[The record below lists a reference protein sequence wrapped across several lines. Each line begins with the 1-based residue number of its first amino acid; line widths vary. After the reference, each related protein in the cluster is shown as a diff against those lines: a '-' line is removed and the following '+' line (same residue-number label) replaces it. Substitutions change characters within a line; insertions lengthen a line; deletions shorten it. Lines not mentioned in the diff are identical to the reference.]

1 METGVTLPDCACDGR
16 QLRGTIYIGGQ
27 LGWRWHDH
35 RNEAMGRRKSNSAG
49 MGILIVLGLVFWA
62 VSAAYH
68 FIQQNAAA
76 IAGGVIVIGIV
87 LLIWSICWRALSNS
101 AAPPSLP
108 QDRPVATAVAQNRD
122 KRVLARWIA
131 PSEAV
136 VVQGSQISGGL
147 FYLGDVVQFRDGR
160 STDQYA
166 INPKLS
172 ASAARPDVEGA
183 SMPYWPS
190 YAGITPAAR
199 RAFLN
204 WMAEGRSSRAYGVG
218 HVFLFFYGLEHRAFV
233 DADPTSLPAL
243 IQEVERLLTS
253 YPDNNSFRG
262 YATRFL
268 GYARIAAGIPI
279 PPPMPSPERTVS
291 SEVDVAIRL
300 RLGQALQQNGALGA
314 DDALLWALAIPD
326 VYLRTPAVRCFEEF
340 ERLFRYRFNEKYPNG
355 LALRTAGNIR
365 LSYKAASGAFEVPIP
380 GSHDRYPDICQTSG
394 GGPADLKRIVQE
406 CTDELD
412 SFSRFVGRRPD
423 ARESMQAALLL
434 PEPLQRDPAD
444 GRIHVFGQKM
454 HRSMGEHKRASTKMR
469 NMLEAAGFDMPANGK
484 VTPTLA
490 DQLGS
495 VLDCID
501 IAIEP
506 DRRYGSGVPQLD
518 DQVIIFKA
526 DGGGK
531 VDPDRSSYRAVK
543 AQVEVAVLAAAADG
557 DASADELKRVI
568 AGVREATDLTPIEQA
583 RLIAYAATVFN
594 SPPKQD
600 RVMRKLGER
609 SPEERTIIADAALA
623 IIAGNDNVDP
633 SEVRFLERLHKA
645 LGLPKERVYSALHR
659 ASPPHRADEPVA
671 ISQEVRAEGVPIP
684 ASGRPPISVSAVKP
698 KVEATPASSVR
709 IDAARLART
718 QRETQ
723 TVSALLANIFEEDAP
738 APAETAPA
746 ASGATGPL
754 AGLDAGHAELVE
766 LLEIKGSL
774 PRAEFEQRA
783 KDLKLLPDG
792 AIERINDWAFDRF
805 EEAII
810 EDGEDV
816 VMVEHLRDRLA
827 ELREAA

>member
-1 METGVTLPDCACDGR
+1 
-16 QLRGTIYIGGQ
+16 
-27 LGWRWHDH
+27 
-35 RNEAMGRRKSNSAG
+35 MGRRNSNSLG
-49 MGILIVLGLVFWA
+49 MGILVVLGLVFWA
-62 VSAAYH
+62 LSEAYH
-68 FIQQNAAA
+68 FVLQNGAA
-76 IAGGVIVIGIV
+76 IAAFAIVAGVI
-87 LLIWSICWRALSNS
+87 LLIWSIGSRALSS
-101 AAPPSLP
+101 GKAPPPLPAQTAQRSVAAPMSR
-108 QDRPVATAVAQNRD
+108 QAA
-122 KRVLARWIA
+122 KRAPARWVH
-131 PSEAV
+131 PSESV
-136 VVQGSQISGGL
+136 VVQGVKIPGGL
-147 FYLGDVVQFRDGR
+147 FYLGDFVQLDGGR

-166 INPKLS
+166 INPRLS
-172 ASAARPDVEGA
+172 ANAARPDIEGS

-199 RAFLN
+199 LAFLN

-218 HVFLFFYGLEHRAFV
+218 HVFLFFYGLEHHAFV
-233 DADPTSLPAL
+233 QTNSASLPAL
-243 IQEVERLLTS
+243 IQEVERLLTV
-253 YPDNNSFRG
+253 YADNNSFRG

-268 GYARIAAGIPI
+268 SYARIAAGIPI
-279 PPPMPSPERTVS
+279 APPPHSPERSVS
-291 SEVDVAIRL
+291 SELDVATRL
-300 RLGQALQQNGALGA
+300 HLGRALQQNGALGP
-314 DDALLWALAIPD
+314 DEALLWALAIPD

-340 ERLFRYRFNEKYPNG
+340 GRLFRYRFNERYPNG
-355 LALRTAGNIR
+355 LPLRATGNIR
-365 LSYKAASGAFEVPIP
+365 LSYKAASGAFEIPIA
-380 GSHDRYPDICQTSG
+380 GGHERYPDICQVSREA
-394 GGPADLKRIVQE
+394 PDDLKRIVQE

-423 ARESMQAALLL
+423 SRESMQAALLL

-444 GRIHVFGQKM
+444 GRIHLFGQKM

-469 NMLEAAGFDMPANGK
+469 NMLEAAGFDMPVNGK
-484 VTPTLA
+484 VTPGLA

-495 VLDCID
+495 ALDCID

-506 DRRYGSGVPQLD
+506 DRRYGSGVPQLE

-531 VDPDRSSYRAVK
+531 VDAERPGYRAVK

-557 DASADELKRVI
+557 DASADELKRVV
-568 AGVREATDLTPIEQA
+568 AGVRDAPGLSPIEQA

-609 SPEERTIIADAALA
+609 SADERTAIADAALA
-623 IIAGNDNVDP
+623 IIAGNDSVDAD
-633 SEVRFLERLHKA
+633 EVRFLERLHKA

-659 ASPPHRADEPVA
+659 ASPQQGADEPVA
-671 ISQEVRAEGVPIP
+671 ISREVRAEGVPIP
-684 ASGRPPISVSAVKP
+684 VSEKPPAALPESTRP
-698 KVEATPASSVR
+698 EAALTIR

-723 TVSALLANIFEEDAP
+723 TVSALLANIFEEDEP
-738 APAETAPA
+738 SPPEPA
-746 ASGATGPL
+746 AVAPVATGSL
-754 AGLDAGHAELVE
+754 DGLDAAHTELVE
-766 LLEIKGSL
+766 LLEIRGSL
-774 PRAEFEQRA
+774 PRSEFEQRA

-810 EDGEDV
+810 EDGHDV
-816 VMVEHLRDRLA
+816 VMIEHIRERLA

>member
-1 METGVTLPDCACDGR
+1 
-16 QLRGTIYIGGQ
+16 
-27 LGWRWHDH
+27 
-35 RNEAMGRRKSNSAG
+35 
-49 MGILIVLGLVFWA
+49 MGILVVLGLVFWA
-62 VSAAYH
+62 LSAAYQ
-68 FIQQNAAA
+68 FVVQNGAA
-76 IAGGVIVIGIV
+76 IAAFAIVAGLI
-87 LLIWSICWRALSNS
+87 LLIWSIGSRALSS
-101 AAPPSLP
+101 GKAPPPLP
-108 QDRPVATAVAQNRD
+108 AQTQRDSVALPARRQAQNRT
-122 KRVLARWIA
+122 LARWVG
-131 PSEAV
+131 PSETV
-136 VVQGSQISGGL
+136 VVQGTQISGGL
-147 FYLGDVVQFRDGR
+147 FYLGDVVPLDDRR

-172 ASAARPDVEGA
+172 ASVARPDVDGS

-204 WMAEGRSSRAYGVG
+204 WMAEGRSNRAYGVG
-218 HVFLFFYGLEHRAFV
+218 YAFLFFYGLEHRAFV
-233 DADPTSLPAL
+233 EASSVSLPAL
-243 IQEVERLLTS
+243 VEEVERLLTI
-253 YPDNNSFRG
+253 YADNNSFRG

-268 GYARIAAGIPI
+268 SYARIAAGIPL
-279 PPPMPSPERTVS
+279 PPPTPSSERSVS
-291 SEVDVAIRL
+291 SEMDVATRMH
-300 RLGQALQQNGALGA
+300 LGRALEQNGALGSH
-314 DDALLWALAIPD
+314 DALLWVLATPD
-326 VYLRTPAVRCFEEF
+326 VYLRTPAVRCFDEF
-340 ERLFRYRFNEKYPNG
+340 GRLFRYRFKERYPDG
-355 LALRTAGNIR
+355 LALQAAGNIR
-365 LSYKAASGAFEVPIP
+365 LSYKAASGAFEVSIP
-380 GSHDRYPDICQTSG
+380 GSHQRYPDICQVSG
-394 GGPADLKRIVQE
+394 KVLDDLKRMVQE

-423 ARESMQAALLL
+423 SRESMQAALLL
-434 PEPLQRDPAD
+434 PEPLQQDPAD
-444 GRIHVFGQKM
+444 GRIHLFGQKM

-469 NMLEAAGFDMPANGK
+469 SMLEAAGFDMPANGK
-484 VTPTLA
+484 VTPGLA

-495 VLDCID
+495 ALDRID

-531 VDPDRSSYRAVK
+531 VDAERPGYRAVK

-557 DASADELKRVI
+557 DASADELKRVV
-568 AGVREATDLTPIEQA
+568 AGVRDAPGLSPIEQA

-609 SPEERTIIADAALA
+609 SPEERTAIADAALT
-623 IIAGNDNVDP
+623 IIAGNDSVDAG
-633 SEVRFLERLHKA
+633 EVRFLERLHKA

-659 ASPPHRADEPVA
+659 AIPPEGVDEPVA
-671 ISQEVRAEGVPIP
+671 ISQEIRAEGVPIP
-684 ASGRPPISVSAVKP
+684 VSEKAPGAAGPDAETKP
-698 KVEATPASSVR
+698 KSTIR

-723 TVSALLANIFEEDAP
+723 TVSALLANIFEEDVASP
-738 APAETAPA
+738 PEPAEAAP
-746 ASGATGPL
+746 GAKGSL
-754 AGLDAGHAELVE
+754 DGLDAAHTELVE

-774 PRAEFEQRA
+774 PRSEFEQRA

-810 EDGEDV
+810 EDGHDV
-816 VMVEHLRDRLA
+816 VMVEHIRDRLA
-827 ELREAA
+827 QLREAA

>member
-1 METGVTLPDCACDGR
+1 
-16 QLRGTIYIGGQ
+16 
-27 LGWRWHDH
+27 
-35 RNEAMGRRKSNSAG
+35 MGRRSNNSAG
-49 MGILIVLGLVFWA
+49 LGLLIVLGLVFWA
-62 VSAAYH
+62 LSAAYH
-68 FIQQNAAA
+68 FVLQNGAA
-76 IAGGVIVIGIV
+76 IAGFAIVVGVL
-87 LLIWSICWRALSNS
+87 LLIWAIGSRALFSGKAPPPFPAQTDQVS
-101 AAPPSLP
+101 VAAPM
-108 QDRPVATAVAQNRD
+108 NRQAA
-122 KRVLARWIA
+122 KRAPARWVD
-131 PSEAV
+131 PSETV
-136 VVQGSQISGGL
+136 VVQGAQIPGGL
-147 FYLGDVVQFRDGR
+147 FYLGDFVQLDDRR
-160 STDQYA
+160 LTDQYA
-166 INPKLS
+166 ISPKLS
-172 ASAARPDVEGA
+172 ASATRPDVEGS

-190 YAGITPAAR
+190 YAAITPAAR

-218 HVFLFFYGLEHRAFV
+218 HVFLFFYGLEHRAFIETNL
-233 DADPTSLPAL
+233 ASLPAL
-243 IQEVERLLTS
+243 IQEVERLLTV
-253 YPDNNSFRG
+253 YADNNSFRG

-268 GYARIAAGIPI
+268 SYARIAAGIPI
-279 PPPMPSPERTVS
+279 SPPTPSPERTVS

-300 RLGQALQQNGALGA
+300 HLGRALQQDGALGSH
-314 DDALLWALAIPD
+314 DALLWALAIPD

-340 ERLFRYRFNEKYPNG
+340 ERLFRYRFNERYPSG
-355 LALRTAGNIR
+355 LALRATGNIR
-365 LSYKAASGAFEVPIP
+365 LSYKAASGAFEVPIA
-380 GSHDRYPDICQTSG
+380 GSHERYPDICQTSG
-394 GGPADLKRIVQE
+394 KGPADLKRIVQE

-423 ARESMQAALLL
+423 SRESMQAALLL
-434 PEPLQRDPAD
+434 PESLQRDPAD
-444 GRIHVFGQKM
+444 SRIHLFGQKM

-495 VLDCID
+495 ALDRID

-506 DRRYGSGVPQLD
+506 DRRYGSGVPQLE

-531 VDPDRSSYRAVK
+531 VDSDRSSYRAVK

-557 DASADELKRVI
+557 DASADELKRVV
-568 AGVREATDLTPIEQA
+568 AGVRDATDLSPIEQA

-600 RVMRKLGER
+600 RIMRKLGER

-623 IIAGNDNVDP
+623 IIAGNENVDA

-659 ASPPHRADEPVA
+659 ASPTQAADEPVA

-684 ASGRPPISVSAVKP
+684 ISEKAPIPAETAKTQAESA
-698 KVEATPASSVR
+698 PASTIR

-738 APAETAPA
+738 SPPEPAPVPS
-746 ASGATGPL
+746 ASAGSL
-754 AGLDAGHAELVE
+754 EGLDAAHAELVE

-774 PRAEFEQRA
+774 PRTEFEQRA

-816 VMVEHLRDRLA
+816 VMVEHLRNRLA

>member
-1 METGVTLPDCACDGR
+1 
-16 QLRGTIYIGGQ
+16 
-27 LGWRWHDH
+27 
-35 RNEAMGRRKSNSAG
+35 MGRRNSNSLG
-49 MGILIVLGLVFWA
+49 MGILVVLGLVFW
-62 VSAAYH
+62 VLSEAYH
-68 FIQQNAAA
+68 FVQQHGAA
-76 IAGGVIVIGIV
+76 IAAFAIVVGVI
-87 LLIWSICWRALSNS
+87 LLIWSIGSRALSS
-101 AAPPSLP
+101 GKAAPPLP
-108 QDRPVATAVAQNRD
+108 AQADRVAVVAPKNPQAAR
-122 KRVLARWIA
+122 RAPARWVS
-131 PSEAV
+131 PSETV
-136 VVQGSQISGGL
+136 VVQGSQIAGGL
-147 FYLGDVVQFRDGR
+147 FYLGDFVQLDDRR
-160 STDQYA
+160 TTDQYA

-172 ASAARPDVEGA
+172 ASAARPDIEGS

-199 RAFLN
+199 KAFIN

-218 HVFLFFYGLEHRAFV
+218 HVFLFFYGLEHRAFI
-233 DADPTSLPAL
+233 DPDSASLPAL
-243 IQEVERLLTS
+243 IEEVERLLII
-253 YPDNNSFRG
+253 YADNNSFRG

-268 GYARIAAGIPI
+268 SYARIAADIPI
-279 PPPMPSPERTVS
+279 TPPTPSSERAVS
-291 SEVDVAIRL
+291 SEMDVATRL
-300 RLGQALQQNGALGA
+300 HLGRVLQQKGALGP
-314 DDALLWALAIPD
+314 DDALLWVLAIPD
-326 VYLRTPAVRCFEEF
+326 VYLRTPAVRCFDEF
-340 ERLFRYRFNEKYPNG
+340 GRLFRYRFNERYPNG
-355 LALRTAGNIR
+355 LALRASGNIS
-365 LSYKAASGAFEVPIP
+365 LSYKAASNAFEVPIA
-380 GSHDRYPDICQTSG
+380 GSHERYPDICQVLG
-394 GGPADLKRIVQE
+394 KAQDDLKRMVQE

-423 ARESMQAALLL
+423 FRESMQAALLL

-444 GRIHVFGQKM
+444 GRIHLFGQKM

-484 VTPTLA
+484 VTPGLA

-495 VLDCID
+495 ALDRID

-531 VDPDRSSYRAVK
+531 VDAERPGYRAVK

-557 DASADELKRVI
+557 DASADELKRVV
-568 AGVREATDLTPIEQA
+568 AGVREAPGLSPIEQA

-609 SPEERTIIADAALA
+609 SPEERTVIADAALA
-623 IIAGNDNVDP
+623 IIAGNDSVDTG
-633 SEVRFLERLHKA
+633 EVRFLERLHKA

-659 ASPPHRADEPVA
+659 ASPPQGADEPVP
-671 ISQEVRAEGVPIP
+671 ISQEIRAEGVPIP
-684 ASGRPPISVSAVKP
+684 VSEKPPTALPESTKP
-698 KVEATPASSVR
+698 EAEATPALTIR

-723 TVSALLANIFEEDAP
+723 TVSALLANIFEEDVP
-738 APAETAPA
+738 SPPEPA
-746 ASGATGPL
+746 AVAPVAMGSL
-754 AGLDAGHAELVE
+754 DGLDAAHTELVE
-766 LLEIKGSL
+766 LLEIRGSL
-774 PRAEFEQRA
+774 PRSEFEQRA

-810 EDGEDV
+810 EDGHDV
-816 VMVEHLRDRLA
+816 VMVEHLRTRLA

>member
-1 METGVTLPDCACDGR
+1 M
-16 QLRGTIYIGGQ
+16 
-27 LGWRWHDH
+27 
-35 RNEAMGRRKSNSAG
+35 
-49 MGILIVLGLVFWA
+49 
-62 VSAAYH
+62 
-68 FIQQNAAA
+68 
-76 IAGGVIVIGIV
+76 
-87 LLIWSICWRALSNS
+87 
-101 AAPPSLP
+101 
-108 QDRPVATAVAQNRD
+108 
-122 KRVLARWIA
+122 
-131 PSEAV
+131 
-136 VVQGSQISGGL
+136 QGAQISGGL
-147 FYLGDVVQFRDGR
+147 FYLGDFLQLPDGR
-160 STDQYA
+160 ASDQYA

-172 ASAARPDVEGA
+172 ASAARPDIEGA

-190 YAGITPAAR
+190 YAGLTPAAR

-204 WMAEGRSSRAYGVG
+204 WLTEGRSSRAYGVG
-218 HVFLFFYGLEHRAFV
+218 HVFLYFYGLEHRAFI
-233 DADPTSLPAL
+233 DADAQSLPAL
-243 IQEVERLLTS
+243 IAEVERLLTV
-253 YPDNNSFRG
+253 YGDNNSFRG

-268 GYARIAAGIPI
+268 TYARISAGVPI
-279 PPPMPSPERTVS
+279 SLPAPSPERSVS
-291 SEVDVAIRL
+291 SELDVAIRL
-300 RLGQALQQNGALGA
+300 RLGLVLQQDGAIGPE
-314 DDALLWALAIPD
+314 DALLWALAIPE
-326 VYLRTPAVRCFEEF
+326 VYLRTPAVRCFDEF
-340 ERLFRYRFNEKYPNG
+340 GRLFRYRFNERYPSG
-355 LALRTAGNIR
+355 LALRARGNIR
-365 LSYKAASGAFEVPIP
+365 LNYKAASGAFEIPIS
-380 GSHDRYPDICQTSG
+380 GSHEGYPDVCLATG
-394 GGPADLKRIVQE
+394 KVAADLKAIVQE

-412 SFSRFVGRRPD
+412 GFSRFVGRRPE
-423 ARESMQAALLL
+423 ARQSMQAALLL

-444 GRIHVFGQKM
+444 GRIHLFGEKM

-469 NMLEAAGFDMPANGK
+469 NMLDAAGFDVPANGK

-557 DASADELKRVI
+557 EASTDELKRVI
-568 AGVREATDLTPIEQA
+568 AGVRDAKDLSPVEQA

-594 SPPKQD
+594 SPPKQE

-623 IIAGNDNVDP
+623 VIAGNDTVDP
-633 SEVRFLERLHKA
+633 SEVRFLERLHKS

-659 ASPPHRADEPVA
+659 ASPPQRADEPVA
-671 ISQEVRAEGVPIP
+671 ISQEIRAEGIPIP
-684 ASGRPPISVSAVKP
+684 QAEKSHVPEVVAPPV
-698 KVEATPASSVR
+698 PASSVR

-723 TVSALLANIFEEDAP
+723 TVSALLANIFEEEAAP
-738 APAETAPA
+738 VEQVSV
-746 ASGATGPL
+746 ASGGAGSL
-754 AGLDAGHAELVE
+754 AGLDAAHAELVE
-766 LLEIKGSL
+766 LLELKGSL
-774 PRAEFEQRA
+774 SRAEFDERA

-816 VMVEHLRDRLA
+816 VMVEHLRERLA
-827 ELREAA
+827 QLREAA

>member
-1 METGVTLPDCACDGR
+1 
-16 QLRGTIYIGGQ
+16 
-27 LGWRWHDH
+27 
-35 RNEAMGRRKSNSAG
+35 
-49 MGILIVLGLVFWA
+49 MGILIVLGLIFWA
-62 VSAAYH
+62 LSAAYH
-68 FIQQNAAA
+68 FVQQNAAV
-76 IAGGVIVIGIV
+76 IAGGAILIGV
-87 LLIWSICWRALSNS
+87 LLLLWSIGSRAKSGS
-101 AAPPSLP
+101 AASPP
-108 QDRPVATAVAQNRD
+108 QPVRQEPSNKPAR
-122 KRVLARWIA
+122 RILARWVA
-131 PSEAV
+131 PSEVVAV
-136 VVQGSQISGGL
+136 AGGKISGGL
-147 FYLGDVVQFRDGR
+147 FYLGDVVQLHDGR

-166 INPKLS
+166 INPKLP

-204 WMAEGRSSRAYGVG
+204 WMSEGRSSRTYGVG

-233 DADPTSLPAL
+233 DPDTTSLPAL
-243 IQEVERLLTS
+243 IQEVERLLAV
-253 YPDNNSFRG
+253 YADNNSFRG

-268 GYARIAAGIPI
+268 SYARIAAGIPI
-279 PPPMPSPERTVS
+279 APPMPSPERTVS
-291 SEVDVAIRL
+291 SEVDVVIRL
-300 RLGQALQQNGALGA
+300 HLGRALQQNGAVGP

-340 ERLFRYRFNEKYPNG
+340 ERLFRYRFNERYPNG
-355 LALRTAGNIR
+355 LALRTTGNIS
-365 LSYKAASGAFEVPIP
+365 LSYKAASGAFEVSIP
-380 GSHDRYPDICQTSG
+380 GNHDRYPDISQTSG
-394 GGPADLKRIVQE
+394 SGPADLKRIVQE

-412 SFSRFVGRRPD
+412 GFSRFVGRRPE

-444 GRIHVFGQKM
+444 GRIHLFGQKM

-469 NMLEAAGFDMPANGK
+469 NMLEAAGFDIPTSGK

-531 VDPDRSSYRAVK
+531 VDPDRSTYRAVK

-623 IIAGNDNVDP
+623 IIAGNDSVDP

-659 ASPPHRADEPVA
+659 ASPPQGADEPVA
-671 ISQEVRAEGVPIP
+671 ISQEVRTEGIPIP
-684 ASGRPPISVSAVKP
+684 ASEKAPIPVAAVKP
-698 KVEATPASSVR
+698 EAETPPVSTIR
-709 IDAARLART
+709 IDAVRLART

-723 TVSALLANIFEEDAP
+723 TVSALLANIFEEDVPSPAQP
-738 APAETAPA
+738 APAVPDT
-746 ASGATGPL
+746 TGSL

-766 LLEIKGSL
+766 LLEIKGAL

>member
-1 METGVTLPDCACDGR
+1 
-16 QLRGTIYIGGQ
+16 
-27 LGWRWHDH
+27 
-35 RNEAMGRRKSNSAG
+35 
-49 MGILIVLGLVFWA
+49 MGILVVLGLVFW
-62 VSAAYH
+62 VLNAAYH
-68 FIQQNAAA
+68 FVLQNGAV
-76 IAGGVIVIGIV
+76 IAGVAVVVGVL
-87 LLIWSICWRALSNS
+87 LLIWSIGSRAVSSGKAPPPLPAHANQGPTAASINRQSAKRAL
-101 AAPPSLP
+101 ACWV
-108 QDRPVATAVAQNRD
+108 D
-122 KRVLARWIA
+122 
-131 PSEAV
+131 PSETV
-136 VVQGSQISGGL
+136 VVQGAQISGGL
-147 FYLGDVVQFRDGR
+147 FYLGDFVQLDDRR

-172 ASAARPDVEGA
+172 ASAARPDVEGS

-233 DADPTSLPAL
+233 DADRTSLPAL
-243 IQEVERLLTS
+243 IREVERLLTV
-253 YPDNNSFRG
+253 YADNNSFRG

-268 GYARIAAGIPI
+268 SYARIAAGIPI
-279 PPPMPSPERTVS
+279 SPPAPSPERTVS

-300 RLGQALQQNGALGA
+300 HLGRALQQDGALRP

-340 ERLFRYRFNEKYPNG
+340 DRLFRYRFNERYPNG
-355 LALRTAGNIR
+355 LALRATGNIR
-365 LSYKAASGAFEVPIP
+365 LSYKAASGAFEVPIA
-380 GSHDRYPDICQTSG
+380 GSHERYPDICQISG
-394 GGPADLKRIVQE
+394 KGQADLKSIVQE

-423 ARESMQAALLL
+423 SRESMQAALLL

-444 GRIHVFGQKM
+444 GRIHLFGQKM

-495 VLDCID
+495 ALDRID
-501 IAIEP
+501 VAIEP

-526 DGGGK
+526 DGGGR

-557 DASADELKRVI
+557 DASADELKRVV
-568 AGVREATDLTPIEQA
+568 AGVREATDLMPIEQA

-623 IIAGNDNVDP
+623 IVAGNDSVDP

-659 ASPPHRADEPVA
+659 ASPPQGADEPVT

-684 ASGRPPISVSAVKP
+684 VSEKAPIPAETAKPEAESA
-698 KVEATPASSVR
+698 PASTIR

-738 APAETAPA
+738 SPPEPAPA
-746 ASGATGPL
+746 ASGTTGSL
-754 AGLDAGHAELVE
+754 DGLDAAHAELVE

>member
-1 METGVTLPDCACDGR
+1 
-16 QLRGTIYIGGQ
+16 
-27 LGWRWHDH
+27 
-35 RNEAMGRRKSNSAG
+35 MGRRKSNSAG
-49 MGILIVLGLVFWA
+49 MGILIVLGIIFWA
-62 VSAAYH
+62 LSAAYH
-68 FIQQNAAA
+68 FIQQNAAT
-76 IAGGVIVIGIV
+76 IAGGAILIGTLV
-87 LLIWSICWRALSNS
+87 LIWSVCSRALSGGATPAS
-101 AAPPSLP
+101 AA
-108 QDRPVATAVAQNRD
+108 QERPAPTSVASNRQA
-122 KRVLARWIA
+122 KRVMARWVDL
-131 PSEAV
+131 SEPV

-160 STDQYA
+160 TTDQYA

-172 ASAARPDVEGA
+172 ANAARADIEGA

-233 DADPTSLPAL
+233 DVDPASLPPL
-243 IQEVERLLTS
+243 IQEVERLLTI
-253 YPDNNSFRG
+253 YADNNSFRG

-268 GYARIAAGIPI
+268 SYARIAAGIPI
-279 PPPMPSPERTVS
+279 SPPASSPERTVS
-291 SEVDVAIRL
+291 SEVDVAIRVY
-300 RLGQALQQNGALGA
+300 LGQALQQDGAIGP
-314 DDALLWALAIPD
+314 DDALLWALSIPD

-340 ERLFRYRFNEKYPNG
+340 ERLFRYRFNERYPSG
-355 LALRTAGNIR
+355 LAVRTTGNIR
-365 LSYKAASGAFEVPIP
+365 LSYKAASGAFDVPIA
-380 GSHDRYPDICQTSG
+380 GSHEGYPDICQSSG
-394 GGPADLKRIVQE
+394 KGPADLKRIVQE

-423 ARESMQAALLL
+423 SRESMQAALLL
-434 PEPLQRDPAD
+434 PEPLQQDPAD
-444 GRIHVFGQKM
+444 GRIHLFGQKM
-454 HRSMGEHKRASTKMR
+454 RRSMGEHKRASTKMR
-469 NMLEAAGFDMPANGK
+469 NMLEAAGFDMPPNGK

-495 VLDCID
+495 VLDRID

-518 DQVIIFKA
+518 DQVIIFTA

-531 VDPDRSSYRAVK
+531 VDPDRSNYRAVK

-568 AGVREATDLTPIEQA
+568 AGVREAPNLTPIEQA
-583 RLIAYAATVFN
+583 RLIAYAATLFN

-633 SEVRFLERLHKA
+633 SEVRFLERLHNA

-659 ASPPHRADEPVA
+659 ASPPRGVDEPVA
-671 ISQEVRAEGVPIP
+671 ISQEVRAEGIPIP
-684 ASGRPPISVSAVKP
+684 ASEKAPAAAEAVKP
-698 KVEATPASSVR
+698 KGPQVPAPASTIR

-723 TVSALLANIFEEDAP
+723 AVSALLANIFEEDASFP
-738 APAETAPA
+738 PELAPA
-746 ASGATGPL
+746 ASGSL
-754 AGLDAGHAELVE
+754 AGLDAAHAELVE

-774 PRAEFEQRA
+774 PRLEFEQRA

>member
-1 METGVTLPDCACDGR
+1 
-16 QLRGTIYIGGQ
+16 
-27 LGWRWHDH
+27 
-35 RNEAMGRRKSNSAG
+35 MGRRNSNSLG
-49 MGILIVLGLVFWA
+49 MGILIVLGLVLW
-62 VSAAYH
+62 VLSEAYH
-68 FIQQNAAA
+68 FVQQHGAA
-76 IAGGVIVIGIV
+76 IAAFAIVVGVI
-87 LLIWSICWRALSNS
+87 LLIWSIGSRALSS
-101 AAPPSLP
+101 GKAAPPLP
-108 QDRPVATAVAQNRD
+108 AQADRVAVVAPKNPQAAR
-122 KRVLARWIA
+122 RAPARWVS
-131 PSEAV
+131 PSETV
-136 VVQGSQISGGL
+136 VVQGAQIPGGL
-147 FYLGDVVQFRDGR
+147 FYLGDFVQLDGRR

-172 ASAARPDVEGA
+172 ASVARPDVDGS

-233 DADPTSLPAL
+233 DTELASLPAL
-243 IQEVERLLTS
+243 IGEVERLLTI
-253 YPDNNSFRG
+253 YADNNSFRA

-268 GYARIAAGIPI
+268 SYARIVSGIPI
-279 PPPMPSPERTVS
+279 LPPTPS
-291 SEVDVAIRL
+291 SERSASSEMDVAIRVH
-300 RLGQALQQNGALGA
+300 LGRALQENGALGA

-340 ERLFRYRFNEKYPNG
+340 ARLFRYRFKERYPNG
-355 LALRTAGNIR
+355 LTLRASGNIR
-365 LSYKAASGAFEVPIP
+365 LSYKAASGAFDVPIA
-380 GSHDRYPDICQTSG
+380 GSHERYPDICQVSG
-394 GGPADLKRIVQE
+394 KASDELKKMVQE

-423 ARESMQAALLL
+423 SRDSMQAALLL

-444 GRIHVFGQKM
+444 GRIHLFGQKM

-484 VTPTLA
+484 VTAGLA

-495 VLDCID
+495 ALDRID

-506 DRRYGSGVPQLD
+506 DRRYGSGVPQLE

-526 DGGGK
+526 DGGGR
-531 VDPDRSSYRAVK
+531 VDAERPGYRAVK

-557 DASADELKRVI
+557 DASADELKRVV
-568 AGVREATDLTPIEQA
+568 AGVRDAPGLAPIEQA

-609 SPEERTIIADAALA
+609 SPEERTVIADAALS
-623 IIAGNDNVDP
+623 IIAGNDSVDAG
-633 SEVRFLERLHKA
+633 EVRFLERLHKA

-659 ASPPHRADEPVA
+659 ASPPQGADEPVA
-671 ISQEVRAEGVPIP
+671 ISREVRAEGVPIP
-684 ASGRPPISVSAVKP
+684 VSEEAPIAPEKTRPDA
-698 KVEATPASSVR
+698 ETTPPSTIR

-723 TVSALLANIFEEDAP
+723 TVSALLANIFEEDVPSPPVP
-738 APAETAPA
+738 AAAAPA
-746 ASGATGPL
+746 ATGSL
-754 AGLDAGHAELVE
+754 VGLDAAHAELVE
-766 LLEIKGSL
+766 LLEIRGSL
-774 PRAEFEQRA
+774 PRSEFEQRA

-810 EDGEDV
+810 EDGHDV
-816 VMVEHLRDRLA
+816 VMVEHLRTRLA

>member
-1 METGVTLPDCACDGR
+1 
-16 QLRGTIYIGGQ
+16 
-27 LGWRWHDH
+27 
-35 RNEAMGRRKSNSAG
+35 MGRRKTNSAG
-49 MGILIVLGLVFWA
+49 MGILIVLGLTFWA
-62 VSAAYH
+62 LSAAYH

-76 IAGGVIVIGIV
+76 IAVGAIVFGLV
-87 LLIWSICWRALSNS
+87 LLIWSIFSRTGSKGAL
-101 AAPPSLP
+101 PPSFP
-108 QDRPVATAVAQNRD
+108 RDVSVTATVAQGTQS
-122 KRVLARWIA
+122 KRVPARWIV

-136 VVQGSQISGGL
+136 AVQGAQISGGL
-147 FYLGDVVQFRDGR
+147 FYLGDFLRLPDGR
-160 STDQYA
+160 STDQYV

-172 ASAARPDVEGA
+172 ASAARPDAEGA

-204 WMAEGRSSRAYGVG
+204 WMAEGRNGRTYGVG
-218 HVFLFFYGLEHRAFV
+218 HAFLFFYALEHRAFV
-233 DADPTSLPAL
+233 DTDPTSLPAL
-243 IQEVERLLTS
+243 IQEVERLLTV
-253 YPDNNSFRG
+253 YGDNNSFRG

-268 GYARIAAGIPI
+268 SCARIAAGIPVL
-279 PPPMPSPERTVS
+279 PPKPSPERTFS
-291 SEVDVAIRL
+291 SEPDVAIRL
-300 RLGQALQQNGALGA
+300 RLGLALQQDGALGP
-314 DDALLWALAIPD
+314 DDALLWALALPD
-326 VYLRTPAVRCFEEF
+326 VHLRTPAVRCFEEF
-340 ERLFRYRFNEKYPNG
+340 ERLFRHRFSERYPSG
-355 LALRTAGNIR
+355 LALRATGNIR
-365 LSYKAASGAFEVPIP
+365 LNYKAASGAFEVSIP
-380 GSHDRYPDICQTSG
+380 GSHERYPDICQASG
-394 GGPADLKRIVQE
+394 RAPADLKTIVQE

-412 SFSRFVGRRPD
+412 SFSRFVGRRPE

-444 GRIHVFGQKM
+444 GRIHLFGQKM

-484 VTPTLA
+484 VTPALA

-543 AQVEVAVLAAAADG
+543 IQVEVAVLAAAADG
-557 DASADELKRVI
+557 DASTDEMKRVI
-568 AGVREATDLTPIEQA
+568 AGVREAADLTPIEQA
-583 RLIAYAATVFN
+583 RLIAYAVTVFN

-623 IIAGNDNVDP
+623 VIAGNDSVDP

-645 LGLPKERVYSALHR
+645 LGLPKERVYSGLHR
-659 ASPPHRADEPVA
+659 ASPPQAADEPVA
-671 ISQEVRAEGVPIP
+671 ISQEVRTAGIPIP
-684 ASGRPPISVSAVKP
+684 ASEKAPTPVAAVKP
-698 KVEATPASSVR
+698 VPETAPASTIR
-709 IDAARLART
+709 IDAVRLART

-723 TVSALLANIFEEDAP
+723 TVAALLANIFEEDAP
-738 APAETAPA
+738 SPAEPAPA
-746 ASGATGPL
+746 APDTIGSF
-754 AGLDAGHAELVE
+754 AGLDAGHAELLE

-774 PRAEFEQRA
+774 PRAEFDQRA

-816 VMVEHLRDRLA
+816 VMIEHLRERLA
-827 ELREAA
+827 QLREAA